1 MLVMRLIVNRRCGS
15 LLLATLL
22 GLGGFAHA
30 VDSLDVSKLPA
41 AAKVTA
47 DFPRDIQPLF
57 AVRCVKCH
65 GAEKQE
71 GGLRLDAKLPSMTG
85 GDSGKV
91 IEPGKSAESRLIH
104 LVSGLERDNP
114 MPPKGVPLT
123 VYEIGLL
130 RAWIDQG
137 AQWPDLGEVAKIQS
151 DHWSFS
157 PLKKPAVPVNAGAK
171 TPIDAFVQT
180 KLTERGLSLAKAADR
195 QTLIRR
201 LSFDLIGL
209 PPSPEE
215 VADFLGDNSSDAYEK
230 LVERLLA
237 SPHYGERWGR
247 HWLDVARYTESQGF
261 EYDRLRNNAWHYRD
275 YVIRSFNDDKP
286 YDRFMKQQIAG
297 DVLEPTSSEGLI
309 ACSLLVCGPW
319 DQAGNSQSNATQK
332 MITREDELEDII
344 GVIGQTFIGLT
355 INCARCHSHKFDPI
369 PQEDYYRI
377 KSVFEGVRHG
387 ERGLHADYGRE
398 QDRTDRLAS
407 LNKDIA
413 RVSNEI
419 AAIEAEA
426 LQAFAAANTT
436 PAQPEAGPAALVR
449 WSFAGATDQL
459 AALGKLNGG
468 AAIDGGQLLLPVS
481 GSFFQTAALTKDI
494 AEKTLEAWVSLSDL
508 QQSGGA
514 AISIEDSSGSHFDA
528 IVFGERNPRLWM
540 AGSDGFARTQDV
552 DAPAESSA
560 LNEFI
565 HMAIVYRADNTIAL
579 FRNGEPY
586 GQPYTPPSPLQVFQ
600 AGDAHILLGM
610 RHTGGGG
617 FLTGAIRQ
625 AAIYDRALSDAEV
638 AASFRSAGLSISQS
652 DLIQQ
657 MPAKTRLVRSA
668 AQAQLTLL
676 MQERTSLQQPVKQSV
691 SYVGIRKQP
700 APTRFLSRGDVKSPQ
715 HTVTPG
721 ALSAVVAVES
731 NFGLEADAPEAQRR
745 LKFAEWL
752 TDSQNPLP
760 ARVMVNRV
768 WYLHFGQGIVATPN
782 DFGVS
787 GAAPSHP
794 ELLDWLAVTFMESGW
809 SVKALHR
816 LIVQSATYRQSS
828 EFRAEAAAIDADNQ
842 FLWRYSPRRLE
853 AEAVRDAMLVASG
866 ELNPI
871 IGGPGFKPFT
881 ISSHGSDFYQLVDRV
896 EPQFNRRTVY
906 RTNVNSGKDPLL
918 DAFDCPDPAVKT
930 PRRGVTITPLQAL
943 ELMNNS
949 FVQRQAKHL
958 ADRAM
963 VAADSDVS
971 RAVQAAYRFAIGRA
985 PTDKEAERS
994 TAAARDRGLLHVC
1007 WVLLNSTE
1015 FVYVQ

>member
-1 MLVMRLIVNRRCGS
+1 MLVMRLIVDRRCGS

-30 VDSLDVSKLPA
+30 VDSLDVSKLPV

-47 DFPRDIQPLF
+47 DFSRDIQPLF

-71 GGLRLDAKLPSMTG
+71 GGLRLDAKLPAMTG

-137 AQWPDLGEVAKIQS
+137 AQWPDLGAVAKIQS

-171 TPIDAFVQT
+171 TPIDAFVLT
-180 KLTERGLSLAKAADR
+180 KLTERGLALAKAADR

-215 VADFLGDNSSDAYEK
+215 VADFVGDNASDAYEK

-319 DQAGNSQSNATQK
+319 DQAGNAQSNATQK

-398 QDRTDRLAS
+398 PDRLAA

-449 WSFAGATDQL
+449 LRFAGATDQL

-481 GSFFQTAALTKDI
+481 GSFFQTLALTKDI

-514 AISIEDSSGSHFDA
+514 AISIENSSGSHFDA

-540 AGSDGFARTQDV
+540 AGSDGFARTQAV
-552 DAPAESSA
+552 DAPAEGSA

-586 GQPYTPPSPLQVFQ
+586 GQPYTPPAPLQVFQ

-625 AAIYDRALSDAEV
+625 AAIYDRALSNAEV

-652 DLIQQ
+652 ELIQQ

-676 MQERTSLQQPVKQSV
+676 MQERTSLQQPVEQSV
-691 SYVGIRKQP
+691 SYVGIREQP

-842 FLWRYSPRRLE
+842 LLWRYSPRRLE

-881 ISSHGSDFYQLVDRV
+881 ISSFNSDFYQLVDRV